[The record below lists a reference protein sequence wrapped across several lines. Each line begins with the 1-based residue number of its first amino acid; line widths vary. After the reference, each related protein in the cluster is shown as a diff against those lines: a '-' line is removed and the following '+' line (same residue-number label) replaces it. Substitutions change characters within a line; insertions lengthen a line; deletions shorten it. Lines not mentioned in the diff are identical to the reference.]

1 MDTDML
7 KEHLEKTYGYNE
19 PILISDIKLENL
31 NDNALRQYFKRMVK
45 SGYLI
50 HFDTGVYYLPKAS
63 RLLGKAYLDPLKV
76 ITRKYIESGTDT
88 YGYFAGTYFSNLLGL
103 TTQMPAVIE
112 VVTDKEATKGRT
124 VTVGSQNVRLRRP
137 AMQITKE
144 NALLLQFLDTVS
156 TAEKYAELP
165 QQEMTALLKQYLRKN
180 SFTQKQLAEALPSVT
195 AQTAKKLIE
204 WGLIYEFTS

>member
-1 MDTDML
+1 ML
-7 KEHLEKTYGYNE
+7 KEYLEKTYGYNE
-19 PILISDIKLENL
+19 PILISEIKLDSL

-45 SGYLI
+45 SGDLI

-88 YGYFAGTYFSNLLGL
+88 YGYFAGAYFSNLLGL

-124 VTVGSQNVRLRRP
+124 VTVGNQNVRLKCP
-137 AMQITKE
+137 AMRITKD
-144 NALLLQFLDTVS
+144 NVLLLQFLDAVS

-165 QQEMTALLKQYLRKN
+165 KQEMTSLLKQYLRKN
-180 SFTQKQLAEALPSVT
+180 RFTQNQLAEVLSSVT
-195 AQTAKKLIE
+195 ARTAKKLIE
-204 WGLIYEFTS
+204 WGLIYEFAS